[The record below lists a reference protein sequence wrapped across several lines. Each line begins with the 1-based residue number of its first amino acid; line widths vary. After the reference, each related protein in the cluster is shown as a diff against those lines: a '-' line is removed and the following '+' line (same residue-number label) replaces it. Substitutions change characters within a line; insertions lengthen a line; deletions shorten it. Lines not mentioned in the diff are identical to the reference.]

1 MGVLVGG
8 IDGAILGKQVHT
20 GQMRPRTPSNKP
32 HLPNS
37 PFRAAPA
44 VEYHP
49 FAQGDRVTHDRHGLG
64 SVVRII
70 GDRMEVK
77 FGANVVSVALTSS
90 KIHPL

>member
-1 MGVLVGG
+1 
-8 IDGAILGKQVHT
+8 
-20 GQMRPRTPSNKP
+20 MRPRTPSNKP

-44 VEYHP
+44 VVPHD

-64 SVVRII
+64 SVVRIT

-77 FGANVVSVALTSS
+77 FGSSVVSVALNST